1 MEKVRMAIIGLG
13 NRGYGN
19 MKAVMSF
26 DDVQI
31 TAVCDVYTDRAE
43 RAAAKAEEKYGVR
56 PFSTTDYREVLTR
69 SDVDCVMIATAWE
82 SHVPI
87 AIDTMRAGKPVAMEV
102 GGAYSAEDCR
112 NLVRTYEETETPFLF
127 LENCCYD
134 RTELL
139 VTAMARKGLIG
150 EIVHCS
156 GAYGHDLREEILHG
170 KENRHYR
177 LRNYIHRNCEN
188 YPTHELGPIA
198 KLLNIN
204 RGNRMLS
211 LVSMA
216 SKSVGLKEYVNAHKD
231 SVDPYLIGQEFAQG
245 DIVTTIIKCANGET
259 IQLRLDTSL
268 PRVYDREFTVHG
280 TKAYIRNTEVY
291 IDGKEEKLTDLNEF
305 ADLLPECWTDM
316 TEEGRKLGHGGMDG
330 ILFREFI
337 DAVKNGTEMP
347 IDVYDAASYMCISY
361 LSEESIAMGGMPR
374 EIPDFTHGEWVKREP
389 KDVFCFEK

>member
-19 MKAVMSF
+19 MRAVMSF

-87 AIDTMRAGKPVAMEV
+87 AIDTMRAGKPVALEV

-112 NLVRTYEETETPFLF
+112 NLVRTYEETKTPFLF

-211 LVSMA
+211 LVSIA

-231 SVDPYLIGQEFAQG
+231 SVDPDLIGQEFAQG

-280 TKAYIRNTEVY
+280 TKAYIRNTKVY
-291 IDGKEEKLTDLNEF
+291 IDGREEKLTDLNEF
-305 ADLLPECWTDM
+305 SDLLPECWTDM

-330 ILFREFI
+330 ILFREFV

>member
-19 MKAVMSF
+19 MQAVMSF

-87 AIDTMRAGKPVAMEV
+87 AIDTMRAGKPVALEV
-102 GGAYSAEDCR
+102 GGAYSAEDCHS
-112 NLVRTYEETETPFLF
+112 LVRTYEETETPFLF

-198 KLLNIN
+198 KLLISSALIL
-204 RGNRMLS
+204 RS
-211 LVSMA
+211 Q
-216 SKSVGLKEYVNAHKD
+216 EY
-231 SVDPYLIGQEFAQG
+231 
-245 DIVTTIIKCANGET
+245 
-259 IQLRLDTSL
+259 
-268 PRVYDREFTVHG
+268 
-280 TKAYIRNTEVY
+280 
-291 IDGKEEKLTDLNEF
+291 
-305 ADLLPECWTDM
+305 M
-316 TEEGRKLGHGGMDG
+316 TENSRYTAPKRISEIQKFTSTEKKKNSLTLTNLP
-330 ILFREFI
+330 ICFRS
-337 DAVKNGTEMP
+337 AGPT
-347 IDVYDAASYMCISY
+347 
-361 LSEESIAMGGMPR
+361 
-374 EIPDFTHGEWVKREP
+374 
-389 KDVFCFEK
+389 

>member
-1 MEKVRMAIIGLG
+1 MKKVRMAIIGLG

-19 MKAVMSF
+19 MQAVMSF

-69 SDVDCVMIATAWE
+69 GDVDCVMIATAWE

-87 AIDTMRAGKPVAMEV
+87 AIDTMRAGKPVALEV

-112 NLVRTYEETETPFLF
+112 NLVSTYEETKTPFLF

-170 KENRHYR
+170 KENKHYR

-198 KLLNIN
+198 
-204 RGNRMLS
+204 
-211 LVSMA
+211 
-216 SKSVGLKEYVNAHKD
+216 
-231 SVDPYLIGQEFAQG
+231 
-245 DIVTTIIKCANGET
+245 
-259 IQLRLDTSL
+259 
-268 PRVYDREFTVHG
+268 
-280 TKAYIRNTEVY
+280 
-291 IDGKEEKLTDLNEF
+291 
-305 ADLLPECWTDM
+305 
-316 TEEGRKLGHGGMDG
+316 
-330 ILFREFI
+330 
-337 DAVKNGTEMP
+337 
-347 IDVYDAASYMCISY
+347 
-361 LSEESIAMGGMPR
+361 
-374 EIPDFTHGEWVKREP
+374 
-389 KDVFCFEK
+389 